1 MAVAARVT
9 ARHRGGG
16 PLRRA
21 FIFALAFLCL
31 APVPAAAATGGPSYE
46 LSGLRRPVEL
56 LVDKWGVPHIYAAD
70 TSDLFYA
77 QGFNIARDRLFQID
91 TWRRR
96 GLGTLSEVL
105 GQSYVDKDRAAR
117 LFLYR
122 GDMDAEWASYGPE
135 ARLAATRFAEG
146 INSYLDWLGRNPSAV
161 PPEFGKLGYQPA
173 RWRPEDVVRIRT
185 HAIGENLMWEVA
197 RAKLVCLAG
206 QGASRY
212 LRSLHPAH
220 EAAVPAGLDPCSIP
234 DDVLTVHNLATAS
247 VSFTGTGIHTKDI
260 ADATSGS
267 NAWAIGPGRT
277 ASGRPILANDP
288 HRGADTLPSGRYV
301 AHLSAPGLNLA
312 GAGEPWNPGIAIGH
326 NGTIAFGLTNLPID
340 QTDLYVYELDPADHT
355 RYRYGDGWEK
365 MTTVTETIPVQ
376 GGAPAIRELSF
387 TRHGPIVKVDEA
399 AHRAFAVRTAW
410 TQPGSSAYLGSLNYQ
425 RAKNFDQFTT
435 AMQKWGTPGSN
446 LTYADAKGDI
456 GYVPAGLTPRRT
468 GPGYDG
474 LLPVPGDGRY
484 EWNGFHVNSELPGQ
498 HNPASGFF
506 ANANEFN
513 IPPGHPVVSNYEW
526 QLPYRKQRI
535 DELIKSRPRAT
546 VADSLA
552 LQKDEKSL
560 VATQILEFVRGLS
573 SADPDTA
580 RALELLRGYDGV
592 ASVNSAA
599 AALFETWIMKYLHYA
614 WAHAVLPQAAA
625 DVLAG
630 TINPDFSLVISS
642 FADPSSWLGPDGAAV
657 RDKLILD
664 TLPLAFRDVAGK
676 LGSDPS
682 TWRWGSLHYQEFVH
696 PLGAPNVGPTPVG
709 GSYHTVHPSF
719 FHPLTYQQIIGAT
732 FKMAL
737 DVGDWN
743 RSYAINAPGQ
753 SGDPRSPHY
762 RDLNDLWASGG
773 AFPLL
778 CSRAAVERHLETRIR
793 LKPSR

>member
-1 MAVAARVT
+1 MAARRPAV
-9 ARHRGGG
+9 RG
-16 PLRRA
+16 LLL
-21 FIFALAFLCL
+21 ALVVLCL
-31 APVPAAAATGGPSYE
+31 APVPAVAAESGPKYQVA
-46 LSGLRRPVEL
+46 GLHRPVEM

-70 TSDLFYA
+70 TSDLFFA

-105 GQSYVDKDRAAR
+105 GPSYVDQDRAAR

-135 ARLAATRFAEG
+135 GRLAATRFAEG
-146 INSYLDWLGRNPSAV
+146 INSYVDWLGRNPSAL

-173 RWRPEDVVRIRT
+173 RWSPQDVVRIRT

-206 QGASRY
+206 PGASRY
-212 LRSLHPAH
+212 FRALYPTH
-220 EAAVPAGLDPCSIP
+220 EAAVPAGLDPCSVP
-234 DDVLTVHNLATAS
+234 DDVLKVYNLATAA
-247 VSFTGTGIHTKDI
+247 VSFTGSGLQTKEI

-288 HRGADTLPSGRYV
+288 HRGADALPSGRYV
-301 AHLSAPGLNLA
+301 AQLSAPGLNLA

-326 NGTIAFGLTNLPID
+326 NESIAFGLTNLPID
-340 QTDLYVYELDPADHT
+340 QTDLYVYELDPNDHT
-355 RYRYGDGWEK
+355 RYRYGAGWER
-365 MTTVTETIPVQ
+365 MTTVTETIPVR
-376 GGAPAIRELSF
+376 GGAPVTRELSF
-387 TRHGPIVKVDEA
+387 TRHGPVVKVDEA

-410 TQPGSSAYLGSLNYQ
+410 TEPGSAAYLGSLNYQ
-425 RAKNFDQFTT
+425 RATNFGEFT
-435 AMQKWGTPGSN
+435 AGMQKWGTPGSN
-446 LTYADAKGDI
+446 LAYADVHGNI

-468 GPGYDG
+468 GAGYDG

-484 EWNGFHVNSELPGQ
+484 EWNGFHANSELPGQ
-498 HNPASGFF
+498 YNPASGFF
-506 ANANEFN
+506 ASANDFN

-535 DELIKSRPRAT
+535 DELIKSQPRAT

-552 LQKDEKSL
+552 IQKDENSL
-560 VATQILEFVRGLS
+560 VATQILAFVRGLS
-573 SADPDTA
+573 SSDPDTA

-592 ASVNSAA
+592 ASVDSAG

-625 DVLAG
+625 DALVR
-630 TINPDFSLVISS
+630 TINPDFSLVIAS
-642 FADPSSWLGPDGAAV
+642 FVDPAGWLGPDGAAV

-676 LGSDPS
+676 LGPDPS

-696 PLGAPNVGPTPVG
+696 PLGGPNVGPTPVG
-709 GSYHTVHPSF
+709 GSYHTIHPSF

-737 DVGDWN
+737 DVGNWN
-743 RSYAINAPGQ
+743 GSSAINAPGQ

-762 RDLNDLWASGG
+762 SDLNALWASGG

-778 CSRAAVERHLETRIR
+778 YSRSEVERNLDVRIR
-793 LKPSR
+793 LEPAR

>member
-1 MAVAARVT
+1 MRVRALLAVLVGLCGMSTAPVAA
-9 ARHRGGG
+9 A
-16 PLRRA
+16 A
-21 FIFALAFLCL
+21 
-31 APVPAAAATGGPSYE
+31 PAAAYE
-46 LSGLRRPVEL
+46 VAGLRKPVDL

-70 TSDLFYA
+70 TSDLFFA
-77 QGFNIARDRLFQID
+77 QGYNIARDRLFQID

-105 GQSYVDKDRAAR
+105 GPSYVDQDRAAR

-135 ARLAATRFAEG
+135 GRLAATRFAEG
-146 INSYLDWLGRNPSAV
+146 INAYVDWLARNPSAV
-161 PPEFGKLGYQPA
+161 PPEFGKLGYRPA

-185 HAIGENLMWEVA
+185 HAIGENLSWEVI
-197 RAKLVCLAG
+197 RAKLVCQAG
-206 QGASRY
+206 QGSSRY
-212 LRSLHPAH
+212 LRSLRPAH
-220 EAAVPAGLDPCSIP
+220 EAVVPAGLDPCVIP
-234 DDVLTVHNLATAS
+234 DDVLKVYNLATAA
-247 VSFTGTGIHTKDI
+247 VSFTGKGFETKDI
-260 ADATSGS
+260 ADATTGS

-288 HRGADTLPSGRYV
+288 HRGTDALPSGRYV
-301 AHLSAPGLNLA
+301 AQLSAPGLNLA

-340 QTDLYVYELDPADHT
+340 QTDLYVYELDPKDHT
-355 RYRYGDGWEK
+355 RYRYGDGWER

-376 GGAPAIRELSF
+376 GGAPVTRELAF
-387 TRHGPIVKVDEA
+387 TRHGGVVKVDEA
-399 AHRAFAVRTAW
+399 AHRAFAVRSAW

-425 RAKNFDQFTT
+425 RAKNFGEFTT

-446 LTYADAKGDI
+446 LVYADTHGDI

-468 GPGYDG
+468 GANYDG

-484 EWNGFHVNSELPGQ
+484 EWNGFHANSELPGQ
-498 HNPASGFF
+498 YNPASGFF
-506 ANANEFN
+506 ASANDFN

-535 DELIKSRPRAT
+535 DELIRSHPGAT

-560 VATQILEFVRGLS
+560 VAGELLQYLRGLS
-573 SADPDTA
+573 SSDPDTA
-580 RALELLRGYDGV
+580 KALDLLRGYDGV
-592 ASVNSAA
+592 ASLDSAP
-599 AALFETWIMKYLHYA
+599 AALFEIWIMKHLHAA

-625 DVLAG
+625 DTLAN
-630 TINPDFSLVISS
+630 TINPDYSLVLAS
-642 FADPSSWLGPDGAAV
+642 FADPKAWLGPDGAAV

-664 TLPLAFRDVAGK
+664 TLPSAFREVAGK
-676 LGSDPS
+676 LGPDPS
-682 TWRWGSLHYQEFVH
+682 AWRWGALQFQQFRH
-696 PLGAPNVGPTPVG
+696 PLGEPNVGPTPVG
-709 GSYHTVHPSF
+709 GDYHTVHPSF
-719 FHPLTYQQIIGAT
+719 FFPANYQQIIGAT

-737 DVGDWN
+737 DVGNWN
-743 RSYAINAPGQ
+743 GSSAINAPGQ

-762 RDLNDLWASGG
+762 RDLNGLWASGG

-778 CSRAAVERHLETRIR
+778 YSRAEVERNLDVRIR
-793 LKPSR
+793 LQPPR

>member
-1 MAVAARVT
+1 MVPARRPSV
-9 ARHRGGG
+9 RG
-16 PLRRA
+16 LLL
-21 FIFALAFLCL
+21 ALVVLCL
-31 APVPAAAATGGPSYE
+31 APVPAAVAATGPKYE
-46 LSGLRRPVEL
+46 VAGLHRPVDM

-70 TSDLFYA
+70 TSDLFFA

-105 GQSYVDKDRAAR
+105 GSSYVDQDRAAR

-135 ARLAATRFAEG
+135 GRLAATRFAEG
-146 INSYLDWLGRNPSAV
+146 INSYVDWLGRNPTAV

-173 RWRPEDVVRIRT
+173 RWRPQDVVRIRT

-197 RAKLVCLAG
+197 RAKQVCLAG
-206 QGASRY
+206 PGASRY
-212 LRSLHPAH
+212 LRSLHPTH
-220 EAAVPAGLDPCSIP
+220 EAAVPAGLDPCSVP
-234 DDVLTVHNLATAS
+234 DDVLKVYNLATAA
-247 VSFTGTGIHTKDI
+247 VSFTGSGFQTKDI

-267 NAWAIGPGRT
+267 NAWAIGPSRT

-288 HRGADTLPSGRYV
+288 HRGADALPSGRYV
-301 AHLSAPGLNLA
+301 AQLSAPGLNLA

-326 NGTIAFGLTNLPID
+326 NDTIAFGLTNLPID
-340 QTDLYVYELDPADHT
+340 QTDLYVYELDPNDHT
-355 RYRYGDGWEK
+355 RYRYGTGWER
-365 MTTVTETIPVQ
+365 MTTVTETIPVR
-376 GGAPAIRELSF
+376 GGAPVTRELSF
-387 TRHGPIVKVDEA
+387 TRHGAVVKVDEA

-410 TQPGSSAYLGSLNYQ
+410 TEPGSAAYLGSLNYQ
-425 RAKNFDQFTT
+425 RARNFGEFT
-435 AMQKWGTPGSN
+435 AGMQTWGTPGSN
-446 LTYADAKGDI
+446 LAYADVRGNI

-468 GPGYDG
+468 GAGYDG

-484 EWNGFHVNSELPGQ
+484 EWDGFHANSELPGQ
-498 HNPASGFF
+498 YNPASGFF
-506 ANANEFN
+506 ASANDFN

-535 DELIKSRPRAT
+535 DELIKSRPNAT

-552 LQKDEKSL
+552 IQKDEKSL
-560 VATQILEFVRGLS
+560 VATQLLAFVRGLS
-573 SADPDTA
+573 SSDPDTA
-580 RALELLRGYDGV
+580 RALEVLRGYDGV
-592 ASVNSAA
+592 ASVDSPG

-625 DVLAG
+625 DALVR
-630 TINPDFSLVISS
+630 TINPDFSLVIAS
-642 FADPSSWLGPDGAAV
+642 FADPAGWLGPDGAAV

-676 LGSDPS
+676 LGTDPS

-696 PLGAPNVGPTPVG
+696 PLGGPNVGPTPVG
-709 GSYHTVHPSF
+709 GSYHTIHPSF

-737 DVGDWN
+737 DVGNWN
-743 RSYAINAPGQ
+743 GSSAINAPGQ

-762 RDLNDLWASGG
+762 SDLNALWASGG

-778 CSRAAVERHLETRIR
+778 YSRSEVERNLDVRIR
-793 LKPSR
+793 LEPAR

>member
-1 MAVAARVT
+1 MMVAPKA
-9 ARHRGGG
+9 G
-16 PLRRA
+16 RR
-21 FIFALAFLCL
+21 LLLLVLVVLCL
-31 APVPAAAATGGPSYE
+31 GSVPATATAGPRYQVA
-46 LSGLRRPVEL
+46 GLHRPVDL

-70 TSDLFYA
+70 TSDLFFA

-105 GQSYVDKDRAAR
+105 GPSYVEQDRAAR

-135 ARLAATRFAEG
+135 GRLAATRFAEG
-146 INSYLDWLGRNPSAV
+146 INAYLDWLGRTPGAT

-206 QGASRY
+206 PGASKY
-212 LRSLHPAH
+212 LRGLYPAH
-220 EAAVPAGLDPCSIP
+220 EAVVPAGLDPCSVP
-234 DDVLTVHNLATAS
+234 DDVLKVYNLATAA
-247 VSFTGTGIHTKDI
+247 VSFTGSGFQAKDI

-267 NAWAIGPGRT
+267 NSWVVGPSRT

-288 HRGADTLPSGRYV
+288 HRGADALPSGRYL
-301 AHLSAPGLNLA
+301 AQLEAPGLNLA

-326 NGTIAFGLTNLPID
+326 NDSIAFGLTNLPID
-340 QTDLYVYELDPADHT
+340 QTDLYVYELDPDDHT
-355 RYRYGDGWEK
+355 RYRYGNGWER
-365 MTTVTETIPVQ
+365 MTTVTETIPVR
-376 GGAPAIRELSF
+376 GSAPVAREVSF
-387 TRHGPIVKVDEA
+387 TRHGPVVKVDEA

-410 TQPGSSAYLGSLNYQ
+410 SEPGSAAYLGSLDYQ
-425 RAKNFDQFTT
+425 RARNFGEFT
-435 AMQKWGTPGSN
+435 AGMQKWGTPGSN
-446 LTYADAKGDI
+446 LVYADVRGNI

-468 GPGYDG
+468 GAGYDG

-484 EWNGFHVNSELPGQ
+484 EWDGFHANSELPGQ
-498 HNPASGFF
+498 YNPKPGFF
-506 ANANEFN
+506 ASANDFN
-513 IPPGHPVVSNYEW
+513 IPPGFPVVSNYEW

-535 DELIKSRPRAT
+535 DELIKAKPRAT

-552 LQKDEKSL
+552 IQKDEKSL
-560 VATQILEFVRGLS
+560 VATQLLTFVRGLS
-573 SADPDTA
+573 STDPDTK
-580 RALELLRGYDGV
+580 RALELLSGYDGV
-592 ASVNSAA
+592 ASVDSPG

-625 DVLAG
+625 DVLSR
-630 TINPDFSLVISS
+630 TINPEFSLVIAS
-642 FADPSSWLGPDGAAV
+642 FANPTGWLGPDGAAV

-676 LGSDPS
+676 LGDDTSA
-682 TWRWGSLHYQEFVH
+682 WRWGSLHYQLFAH
-696 PLGAPNVGPTPVG
+696 PLGSPNVGPNPVG
-709 GSYHTVHPSF
+709 GSYHTIHPSF

-737 DVGDWN
+737 DVGNWN
-743 RSYAINAPGQ
+743 GSYAINAPGQ

-762 RDLNDLWASGG
+762 SDLNGLYASGG

-778 CSRAAVERHLETRIR
+778 YTRSEVERNLDVRIR
-793 LKPSR
+793 LEPAR

>member
-1 MAVAARVT
+1 MAARRPAV
-9 ARHRGGG
+9 RG
-16 PLRRA
+16 LLL
-21 FIFALAFLCL
+21 ALVVLCL
-31 APVPAAAATGGPSYE
+31 SPVPAVAAATGPRYQVA
-46 LSGLRRPVEL
+46 GLHRPAEL

-70 TSDLFYA
+70 TSDLFFA

-105 GQSYVDKDRAAR
+105 GPSYVDQDRAAR

-135 ARLAATRFAEG
+135 GRLAATRFAEG
-146 INSYLDWLGRNPSAV
+146 INSYVDWLGRNPSAV

-173 RWRPEDVVRIRT
+173 RWRPQDVVRIRT

-206 QGASRY
+206 PGASRY
-212 LRSLHPAH
+212 FRALYPTH
-220 EAAVPAGLDPCSIP
+220 EAAVPAGLDPCSVP
-234 DDVLTVHNLATAS
+234 DDVLKVYNLATAA
-247 VSFTGTGIHTKDI
+247 VSFTGSGFQTKDI

-267 NAWAIGPGRT
+267 NAWAIGPSRT
-277 ASGRPILANDP
+277 ATGRPILANDP
-288 HRGADTLPSGRYV
+288 HRGADALPSGRYV
-301 AHLSAPGLNLA
+301 AQLSAPGLNLA

-326 NGTIAFGLTNLPID
+326 NDNVAFGLTNLPID
-340 QTDLYVYELDPADHT
+340 QTDLYVYELDPNDPT
-355 RYRYGDGWEK
+355 RYRYGAGWER
-365 MTTVTETIPVQ
+365 MTTVTETIPVR
-376 GGAPAIRELSF
+376 GGTPVTRELAF
-387 TRHGPIVKVDEA
+387 TRHGPVVKVDEA

-410 TQPGSSAYLGSLNYQ
+410 TEPGSAAYLGSLDYQ
-425 RAKNFDQFTT
+425 RARNFGEFTEG
-435 AMQKWGTPGSN
+435 MRNWGTPGSN
-446 LTYADAKGDI
+446 LAYADVRGNI

-468 GPGYDG
+468 GAGYDG

-484 EWNGFHVNSELPGQ
+484 EWNGFYANSELPGQ
-498 HNPASGFF
+498 YNPPSGFF
-506 ANANEFN
+506 ASANDFN

-535 DELIKSRPRAT
+535 DELIKSQPRAT

-560 VATQILEFVRGLS
+560 VATQILAFVRGLS
-573 SADPDTA
+573 SSDPDTA

-592 ASVNSAA
+592 ASVDSPG

-625 DVLAG
+625 DALVR
-630 TINPDFSLVISS
+630 TINPDFSLVIAS
-642 FADPSSWLGPDGAAV
+642 FADPAGWLGPDGAAV

-676 LGSDPS
+676 LGPDPS
-682 TWRWGSLHYQEFVH
+682 TWHWGSLHYQEFVH
-696 PLGAPNVGPTPVG
+696 PLGGPNVGPTPVG
-709 GSYHTVHPSF
+709 GSYHTIHPSF

-737 DVGDWN
+737 DVGNWN
-743 RSYAINAPGQ
+743 GSSAINAPGQ

-762 RDLNDLWASGG
+762 SDLNALWASGG

-778 CSRAAVERHLETRIR
+778 YSRSEVERNLDVRIR
-793 LKPSR
+793 LEPAR